1 MDYAAFVIRYPE
13 FLKTSQPRVE
23 AALVDAASECSAEAY
38 GSLYD
43 RAVGLLAARL
53 IALSPYGQ
61 SSRTDDGGTTY
72 DDEFFRLQEIAGL
85 GPRVL

>member
-1 MDYAAFVIRYPE
+1 MDLAAFRIHHPE
-13 FLKTSQPRVE
+13 FAKTSDARVE
-23 AALVDAASECSAEAY
+23 GAIADAVAECSAAAY

-43 RAVGLLAARL
+43 RAVRLLAARM

-61 SSRTDDGGTTY
+61 SSRTDDGGTSY